1 MYRIK
6 KRIKETKSPFGRNWW
21 DQGINPITGY
31 ETFNSITGNTLK
43 IENKRDERKYAIVY
57 PSLTTIQNIQSKRLS
72 DNIYDKR
79 N

>member
-1 MYRIK
+1 MK
-6 KRIKETKSPFGRNWW
+6 GKLSEPWW
-21 DQGINPITGY
+21 DLGINPVTGY
-31 ETFNSITGNTLK
+31 ENSNYIGRRELK
-43 IENKRDERKYAIVY
+43 KENRRQEKKYIIVY

>member
-1 MYRIK
+1 M
-6 KRIKETKSPFGRNWW
+6 TKLADPWW
-21 DQGINPITGY
+21 NHGI
-31 ETFNSITGNTLK
+31 NSITGWEIMNSISSHDLK
-43 IENKRDERKYAIVY
+43 MENKRDERKYAVVH